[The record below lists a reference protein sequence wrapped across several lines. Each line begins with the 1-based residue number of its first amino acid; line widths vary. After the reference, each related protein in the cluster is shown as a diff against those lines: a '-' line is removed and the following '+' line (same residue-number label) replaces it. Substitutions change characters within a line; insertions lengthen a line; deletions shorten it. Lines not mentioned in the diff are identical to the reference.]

1 MADIIK
7 DFFDHITQMFHFHFK
22 NEIWLLCI
30 IYYAGIN
37 KSLSNPIDPYIY
49 PYDLQ
54 LCSDLLLYILASGL
68 GERLIYQG
76 F

>member
-7 DFFDHITQMFHFHFK
+7 DFFDHITQIFHFQFK
-22 NEIWLLCI
+22 NETWCI

-49 PYDLQ
+49 PYYLQ
-54 LCSDLLLYILASGL
+54 LYPYLLLYILLCVL
-68 GERLIYQG
+68 GESLIYQG